1 MELLSTVQLALRAI
15 GRNRLRS
22 ALTLL
27 GITIGVAVVIVMVAI
42 GTGAQRAI
50 ERQVRA
56 AGANLVTVS
65 AGNYSPGDLDP
76 SSGDVSETGELA
88 GGAGVSSSTAAH
100 KATPSSGWAGMAV
113 SPRVPG
119 RGASTK
125 LSVEDS
131 QAVATQVSGVRA
143 VAPGMNESAVMWN
156 GTTSMFGRL
165 HGTDAVLADMRGLTM
180 RSGRFLTSS
189 DVTSQANVIVL
200 TPSVASK
207 LFAPGVEVVGQ
218 SIRIR
223 QTQFTVVGVVDK
235 SAGLGPAT
243 GASLDEVYAPY
254 SAVQRLL
261 NMNYLQSVSVFVD
274 QAGESTRIAADVT
287 KLLRARHT
295 LGATDPDDFTV
306 RTQAR
311 DAING
316 KGVNPLLARAVAGS
330 VVNLDEVTLAEIAS
344 SLERSSRTMTAL
356 LASVASVSLLVGG
369 IGIMNI
375 MLVSVTERTREIGL
389 RMALGARG
397 RDVLVQFLVEAITL
411 STLGGLVGVVIGVV
425 GSGSIGRMLR
435 WATVISPASVVIAVG
450 VAALVGIFFGF
461 YPARQ
466 ASRLDPI
473 DALRFE

>member
-1 MELLSTVQLALRAI
+1 MELLATVHLALRAI
-15 GRNRLRS
+15 GRHRLRS

-42 GTGAQRAI
+42 GTGAQRSI
-50 ERQVRA
+50 EQQVRA
-56 AGANLVTVS
+56 AGANLVTVT
-65 AGNYSPGDLDP
+65 AGNYSPGNLDP
-76 SSGDVSETGELA
+76 SSGDVVETGELA
-88 GGAGVSSSTAAH
+88 GGASMSASTAAH
-100 KATPSSGWAGMAV
+100 KSTSGGGWAGMSV
-113 SPRVPG
+113 SPRVAG
-119 RGASTK
+119 RGASTR
-125 LSVEDS
+125 LSTDDS
-131 QAVATQVSGVRA
+131 AAIARDVAGVRA
-143 VAPGMNESAVMWN
+143 VAPGVSESAVIWN
-156 GTTSMFGRL
+156 GRQSVFGRL
-165 HGTDAVLADMRGLTM
+165 HGTDATLPAMRALAMRT
-180 RSGRFLTSS
+180 GRFFDGREVATRAA
-189 DVTSQANVIVL
+189 TIVL
-200 TPSVASK
+200 TPAVADR
-207 LFAPGVEVVGQ
+207 LFGDGTDPTGSTV
-218 SIRIR
+218 RIR
-223 QTQFTVVGVVDK
+223 QAEFTVAGVTAK
-235 SAGLGPAT
+235 SAGLST
-243 GASLDEVYAPY
+243 GGAALDEVYAPY
-254 SAVQRLL
+254 TTVQQMLDVPH
-261 NMNYLQSVSVFVD
+261 LQSVAVSVD
-274 QAGESTRIAADVT
+274 RAGESTRIAMEVT
-287 KLLRARHT
+287 RLLRARHA
-295 LGATDPDDFTV
+295 LGPADPDDFIV

-411 STLGGLVGVVIGVV
+411 SLLGGLAGVVIGIA
-425 GSGSIGRMLR
+425 GSSGVGRMLR
-435 WATVISPASVVIAVG
+435 WATVVSPSSVALSVAVAG
-450 VAALVGIFFGF
+450 LVGIFFGF